1 MVNSGRIL
9 LVVALLTGGSQ
20 AALADS
26 VTMELEYR
34 TDNLHWQLF
43 ASVVDTTTGNTGNHG
58 LAAVRALID
67 NIDFGTNGDAVNLA
81 AGIGAIDPIAVGTP
95 NERPAVVLTAGGTL
109 DVIYAQDLAIPAS
122 VVGGVGVGSRALIA
136 DGTFASAV
144 LPPAFG
150 NDDSGFV
157 TDGNFLNVA
166 APGPF
171 GLALPWNG
179 FMTLTVTDVTPSG
192 AVAGDYNGDSKVDAA
207 DYTLWR
213 DHLGGD
219 AAALATGSRDPGN
232 VGPIDTD
239 DYNFWKTN
247 FGSGGAAAVAS
258 AVPEPSAFG
267 LLIIATCIL
276 AMFPFHSRSSKL
288 VGKDG
293 CIGHITRSH
302 YFQPF

>member
-34 TDNLHWQLF
+34 TDNLQWQLF

-67 NIDFGTNGDAVNLA
+67 NINFGTNGDAVNLA
-81 AGIGAIDPIAVGTP
+81 TGIGAIDPIAVGTP
-95 NERPAVVLTAGGTL
+95 NERPAVVQTAGGTL

-136 DGTFASAV
+136 DGTFASAI

-171 GLALPWNG
+171 GPSLPWNG
-179 FMTLTVTDVTPSG
+179 FMTLTVTNVTPSG
-192 AVAGDYNGDSKVDAA
+192 AVPGDYNGDNKVDAS
-207 DYTLWR
+207 DYTTWR

-219 AAALATGSRDPGN
+219 ASALAIGSRDPGN
-232 VGPIDTD
+232 AGPIDTD
-239 DYNFWKTN
+239 DYNFWKIN
-247 FGSGGAAAVAS
+247 FGTGGAASTTS

-267 LLIIATCIL
+267 LLTSGAFISALL
-276 AMFPFHSRSSKL
+276 ALRARSRISA
-288 VGKDG
+288 
-293 CIGHITRSH
+293 
-302 YFQPF
+302 